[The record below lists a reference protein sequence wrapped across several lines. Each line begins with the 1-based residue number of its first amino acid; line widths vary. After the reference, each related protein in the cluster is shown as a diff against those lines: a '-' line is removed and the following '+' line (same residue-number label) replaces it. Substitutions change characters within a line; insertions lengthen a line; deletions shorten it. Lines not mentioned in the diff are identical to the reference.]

1 MPLSRHVSTGSGSG
15 TEPPAP
21 KRHAA
26 CDECRQRKLRCSGEA
41 AGCTRCVKQSLYCHY
56 SIQKPMGRPPKSR
69 AQRQDE
75 VSATAPES
83 YEYMGIVGME
93 QPPTYSFPDPVG
105 CLEGANMCPPVYGTH
120 MMSNYNVRPGPFVTS
135 GPIYGDH
142 GNNQGQSQYSPP
154 YQRLPSDYSEIS
166 LPTLTSPSP
175 PVSFSSP
182 SSIPTTSGSSEYSQ
196 QEVSS
201 CSCLSYL
208 YLTLSS
214 LSTLSSF
221 PPTAQSLSTLYTATK
236 TARSVIYC
244 EVCPQA
250 FQSGLQNLM
259 LLGTLLNVIGDGWLR
274 LSQMNA
280 EALGKDTLSPSF
292 FALLPS
298 DPVEREAR
306 WKQWLNHVVRHAV
319 LGGSLTPQVDA
330 VQSLCLESPSLISL
344 IEELEDRQR
353 RFHAN
358 PRPFMVGYPV
368 PPGETHSHM
377 EVDGQGPGHERDH
390 LCLHIAG
397 AARKVIDRFG
407 FEN

>member
-1 MPLSRHVSTGSGSG
+1 MLPVMNAVCLFFPQMFT
-15 TEPPAP
+15 PPVANYRMIP
-21 KRHAA
+21 G
-26 CDECRQRKLRCSGEA
+26 QRKLRCSGEA
-41 AGCTRCVKQSLYCHY
+41 GGCTRCVKQSLYCHY

-69 AQRQDE
+69 TQRQDE
-75 VSATAPES
+75 ASATAPES
-83 YEYMGIVGME
+83 YEYMGNVGME
-93 QPPTYSFPDPVG
+93 QPPAYSFPDPAG
-105 CLEGANMCPPVYGTH
+105 CLEGATMCPPVYGAH
-120 MMSNYNVRPGPFVTS
+120 MMSNYDVRPGPFVTN

-142 GNNQGQSQYSPP
+142 GSNQGQAQYSPP
-154 YQRLPSDYSEIS
+154 YQPLPSDYSEIS

-175 PVSFSSP
+175 PASLSTP
-182 SSIPTTSGSSEYSQ
+182 PTTSGSSEYSQ
-196 QEVSS
+196 QPMPP

-221 PPTAQSLSTLYTATK
+221 PPSAQSLSTLYTAAK

-244 EVCPQA
+244 EICPQA
-250 FQSGLQNLM
+250 FHSGMQNLM

-280 EALGKDTLSPSF
+280 EELGKDTLSSSF

-306 WKQWLNHVVRHAV
+306 WKQWLNYVVRHAV
-319 LGGSLTPQVDA
+319 LGGTLTPQVDV
-330 VQSLCLESPSLISL
+330 VQSLCLESPSLVSL

-353 RFHAN
+353 RFHAS
-358 PRPFMVGYPV
+358 PRPFMVDYPM
-368 PPGETHSHM
+368 PPGGSHSHM
-377 EVDGQGPGHERDH
+377 EVDGQGHERDH

-397 AARKVIDRFG
+397 TARKVIDRFR
-407 FEN
+407 FED